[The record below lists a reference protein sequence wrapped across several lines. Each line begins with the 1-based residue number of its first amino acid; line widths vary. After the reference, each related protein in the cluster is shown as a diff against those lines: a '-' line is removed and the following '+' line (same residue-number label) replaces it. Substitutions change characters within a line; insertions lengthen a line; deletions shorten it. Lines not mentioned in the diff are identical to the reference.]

1 MDEGIRIVNVSKSF
15 GGVNAL
21 KKINLFIGK
30 SQNHGLLGTNGA
42 GKTTLINIISGAISP
57 DEGQLFYNNINIT
70 GLPPYEISRIGI
82 KRTFQKSMLFD
93 SISVEENIMLGLLED
108 VEFRLSMSRSQVKE
122 KYKDV
127 IINTLD
133 KFNLP
138 HNILKLFP
146 RELPYGTKRIVE
158 IAKITLSNPAVILL
172 DEPTSGLTKEESN
185 QLLDALSLLKED
197 KTTFIVIEHNL
208 NFLMK
213 LCCCFSFM
221 DGGEIKSSGN
231 KEQLLLEIP
240 ELQKLLY

>member
-1 MDEGIRIVNVSKSF
+1 MDEGIRIINVSKSF

-21 KKINLFIGK
+21 KNINLEIKK

-42 GKTTLINIISGAISP
+42 GKTTLVNIISGAINP
-57 DEGQLFYNNINIT
+57 DDGKLFYNKIDIT
-70 GLPPYEISRIGI
+70 GLPPYKISQLGI

-93 SISVEENIMLGLLED
+93 SISVEDNIILGLLEE
-108 VEFRLSMSRSQVKE
+108 VGFRLSMSRNQIKE

-138 HNILKLFP
+138 HNVLKHFP
-146 RELPYGTKRIVE
+146 HELSYGTKRIIE
-158 IAKITLSNPAVILL
+158 IAKITLSNPSVILL
-172 DEPTSGLTKEESN
+172 DEPTAGLTKEESN
-185 QLLDALSLLKED
+185 QLLDTLSLLKED

-213 LCCCFSFM
+213 LCCQFSFM
-221 DGGEIKSSGN
+221 DSGEIKYSGN
-231 KEQLLLEIP
+231 KEQLLFQIP